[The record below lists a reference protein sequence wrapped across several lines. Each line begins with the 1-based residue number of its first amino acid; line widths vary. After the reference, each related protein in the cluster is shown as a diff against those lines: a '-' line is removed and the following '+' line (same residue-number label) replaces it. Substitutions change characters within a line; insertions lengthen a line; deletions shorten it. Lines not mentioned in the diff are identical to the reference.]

1 MTKSSRELCA
11 DTDADGRQAGIAY
24 EIPGR
29 KSQAY
34 LQGGIWE
41 GGSEEHF
48 FGLTDC
54 MLTQ

>member
-24 EIPGR
+24 EIPAR

-54 MLTQ
+54 MLTH